1 MRVLITGGTGF
12 IGLALGRV
20 LAGKGA
26 DVTLA
31 DVRPREELVD
41 YPARVLTADVGSW
54 AEVMHAAAAARPE
67 LIVHGGAMLSAQG
80 EEAPLRA
87 FQTNGAGTLNVLEA
101 AVLFGARQV
110 LLLSSIA
117 TYGAGAPATVDERAP
132 QRPGTMYGITKLLGE
147 LLGEYYQRRNGLDAR
162 AVRYPSVIGQGRGAG
177 GASAY
182 STLMIEEPAAGRPY
196 AVPVPPDAS
205 LPLLYVDDA
214 VRSLLEL
221 AEAPASALRYRAY
234 GIDGFDATADDI
246 AAEVRGRVPDARLTF
261 APDPATTEIVRGWPR
276 SVSGE
281 AARAD
286 WGWTPR
292 FGLQATVEDFVAK
305 VKGDDRARPGP

>member
-20 LAGKGA
+20 LAGRGA
-26 DVTLA
+26 EVTLA

-41 YPARVLTADVGSW
+41 YKARVLSVDVGSW
-54 AEVMHAAAAARPE
+54 AEVLRAVAAARPE

-87 FQTNGAGTLNVLEA
+87 FQTNGGGTLNVLEA
-101 AVLFGARQV
+101 ATAFGARQV

-117 TYGAGAPATVDERAP
+117 TYGAGAPPTVDERAP
-132 QRPGTMYGITKLLGE
+132 QRPATMYGITKLLGE
-147 LLGEYYQRRNGLDAR
+147 LLCEYYQRRQGLDCR
-162 AVRYPSVIGQGRGAG
+162 AVRYPSVIGPGRGAG

-196 AVPVPPDAS
+196 AVPVPADAS

-214 VRSLLEL
+214 VRALVEL
-221 AEAPASALRYRAY
+221 AAAPEAALRHRAY
-234 GIDGFDATADDI
+234 GIPGFDASAGEV
-246 AAEVRGRVPDARLTF
+246 AAAVRERVPDADLTF
-261 APDPATTEIVRGWPR
+261 VPDLATTAIVRGWPR
-276 SVSGE
+276 SLSGE

-286 WGWTPR
+286 WGWAPR
-292 FGLQATVEDFVAK
+292 FGLRATVDDFVGK
-305 VKGDDRARPGP
+305 VRAAS